1 MSEYIAPV
9 PDQLFVIKKL
19 CDSDA
24 IAQLPGYEEASGD
37 LIDAI
42 LDGAAS
48 FTSEVLAPLNKTGD
62 EEGAKIVDG
71 GVVPAAGFKEAYQ
84 QYVEQGWPSLGC
96 DPEYGGQGMPHVLEV
111 SVMEMLQ
118 GANLAF
124 ALCPMLGQG
133 ALAAVEV
140 HGDEQLKSTFL
151 PKMVSGEWA
160 GTMNLTEPQ
169 AGSDL
174 AAVRS
179 KAVPSGDHYLISGQK
194 IFITW
199 GDHNMAENI
208 VHLVLA
214 RLPDAPAGTQGISL
228 FVVPKFKLNSD
239 GSPGERNDAYA
250 VSLEH
255 KLGIHASPTCVMSF
269 GDNGGAQGYLVGE
282 QNKGL
287 RYMFTMMNHA
297 RLNVGLQGVA
307 ISERAYQLA
316 ASYAKERVQGQ
327 GLTIINYPDIRRML
341 MIVRSSVE
349 AMRAITYTT
358 MAMLDFAS
366 HSADEA
372 TRASAQMRVDI
383 MTPIVK
389 GWCTELANEMTS
401 HGVQVHGG
409 MGFIEETGAAQF
421 YRDARILAIY
431 EGTNGIQALDL
442 VGRKFLRDGGKAM
455 VALIADM
462 ENTAAELAGVEDCVG
477 LCKSFNTGLDQLKEA
492 VSWIADNA
500 GTEHLPEAVSFNL
513 LMLAGYVTG
522 GWQMARAALAVQGED
537 SLFAQNKQI
546 SCQFYFDHLL
556 TRAGSHLAMIKT
568 GTGSVMALAED
579 SF

>member
-1 MSEYIAPV
+1 MSNYNAPL
-9 PDQLFVIKKL
+9 PDQKFVIKQL
-19 CDSDA
+19 CDSAA
-24 IAQLPGYEEASGD
+24 IAKLPGYEEASED

-42 LDGAAS
+42 LEGAAT
-48 FTSEVLAPLNKTGD
+48 FAGEVLAPLNHSGD
-62 EEGAKIVDG
+62 QAGANIVDA
-71 GVVPAAGFKEAYQ
+71 GVVPAPGFKEAYK

-96 DPEYGGQGMPHVLEV
+96 DPDFGGQGMPHLLEV

-118 GANLAF
+118 SANLSF

-133 ALAAVEV
+133 ALAAVES
-140 HGDEQLKSTFL
+140 HGSDELKGLFL
-151 PKMVSGEWA
+151 AQMVSGEWA
-160 GTMNLTEPQ
+160 GTMNLTESQ

-174 AAVRS
+174 AAVRT
-179 KAVPSGDHYLISGQK
+179 KAVPSGDNYLISGQK

-208 VHLVLA
+208 IHLVLA
-214 RLPDAPAGTQGISL
+214 RLPDAPTGTKGISL
-228 FVVPKFKLNSD
+228 FVVPKFQLKAD
-239 GSPGERNDAYA
+239 GSPGERNDVYA

-255 KLGIHASPTCVMSF
+255 KLGIHASPTCMMSF
-269 GDNGGAQGYLVGE
+269 GDNGGAVGYLVGE
-282 QNKGL
+282 ENKGL

-297 RLNVGLQGVA
+297 RLNVGLQGLAV
-307 ISERAYQLA
+307 SERAYQLA
-316 ASYAKERVQGQ
+316 AAYAKERVQGS
-327 GLTIINYPDIRRML
+327 GLTIIKYPDIRRML

-358 MAMLDFAS
+358 MGMLDIAS
-366 HSADEA
+366 HSPDE
-372 TRASAQMRVDI
+372 SARVAAQQRVDI

-389 GWCTELANEMTS
+389 GWCTEMANEMTS
-401 HGVQVHGG
+401 HGIQIHGG
-409 MGFIEETGAAQF
+409 MGFIEETGAAQY

-455 VALIADM
+455 VALIADI
-462 ENTAAELAGVEDCVG
+462 EITASEMASVDG
-477 LCKSFNTGLDQLKEA
+477 LSAQGAAFNTGLGQLKEA
-492 VSWIADNA
+492 VGWIADNA
-500 GTEHLPEAVSFNL
+500 GTENLPEAVSFNL

-522 GWQMARAALAVQGED
+522 GWQMARAALAVQGDD
-537 SLFAQNKQI
+537 SLFAQNKLI

-556 TRAGSHLAMIKT
+556 TRAASHLAMIKT

>member
-1 MSEYIAPV
+1 MSDYNAPLA
-9 PDQLFVIKKL
+9 DQKFVLNRL
-19 CDSDA
+19 CDSA
-24 IAQLPGYEEASGD
+24 GIAKLPGYEEVSED

-42 LDGAAS
+42 LEGAAAFS
-48 FTSEVLAPLNKTGD
+48 GEVLAPLNYSGD
-62 EEGAKIVDG
+62 QAGAKIVEG
-71 GVVPAAGFKEAYQ
+71 GVVAAPGFKEAYQ

-96 DPEYGGQGMPHVLEV
+96 DPDFGGQGLPHLLEV

-118 GANLAF
+118 SASLSF

-133 ALAAVEV
+133 ALASLES
-140 HGDEQLKSTFL
+140 HGSDELKSAFL
-151 PKMVSGEWA
+151 AQMVSGEWT

-174 AAVRS
+174 AAVRT
-179 KAVPSGDHYLISGQK
+179 KAVPSGDHFLISGQK
-194 IFITW
+194 IYITW
-199 GDHNMAENI
+199 GDHNMAGNI
-208 VHLVLA
+208 IHLVLA
-214 RLPDAPAGTQGISL
+214 RLSGAPAGTQGISL
-228 FVVPKFKLNSD
+228 FVVPKYTLNAD
-239 GSPGERNDAYA
+239 GGPGERNDVYA

-269 GDNGGAQGYLVGE
+269 GDNGGAVGYLVGE

-297 RLNVGLQGVA
+297 RLNVGLQGLAV
-307 ISERAYQLA
+307 SERAYQLA
-316 ASYAKERVQGQ
+316 AAYAKDRVQGG
-327 GLTIINYPDIRRML
+327 GLTIIKYPDIRRML
-341 MIVRSSVE
+341 MIVRSAVE

-358 MAMLDFAS
+358 MGMLDVAS
-366 HSADEA
+366 HSPDESVRVA
-372 TRASAQMRVDI
+372 AQQRVDI

-389 GWCTELANEMTS
+389 GWCTEMANECTS
-401 HGVQVHGG
+401 HGIQIHGG
-409 MGFIEETGAAQF
+409 MGFIEETGAAQY

-462 ENTAAELAGVEDCVG
+462 EKSAVELASVESLSVQS
-477 LCKSFNTGLDQLKEA
+477 LAFNTSLNQLKEA
-492 VSWIADNA
+492 VGWIRDNA
-500 GTEHLPEAVSFNL
+500 SAEYLPETVSFNL

-522 GWQMARAALAVQGED
+522 GWQMARAALAVQGDE
-537 SLFAQNKQI
+537 SLFAKNKRI
-546 SCQFYFDHLL
+546 SCQFYCDHLL
-556 TRAGSHLAMIKT
+556 TRAASHLAMIKT
-568 GTGSVMALAED
+568 GTGSVMAMDED

>member
-1 MSEYIAPV
+1 MSGYIAPQQ
-9 PDQLFVIKKL
+9 DQLFVLKQL
-19 CDSDA
+19 CDSNA
-24 IAQLPGYEEASGD
+24 IAQLPGYEEATED

-42 LDGAAS
+42 LEGASA
-48 FTSEVLAPLNKTGD
+48 FTGEVIAPLNQSGD
-62 EEGAKIVDG
+62 QEGAKIVDG
-71 GVVPAAGFKEAYQ
+71 GVVPASGFKEAYL

-96 DPEYGGQGMPHVLEV
+96 DPDFGGQGMPHIVEV
-111 SVMEMLQ
+111 AVMEMLQ
-118 GANLAF
+118 SANLSF

-133 ALAAVEV
+133 ALAAVES
-140 HGDEQLKSTFL
+140 HGSNDLKSAFL

-174 AAVRS
+174 AAVRT
-179 KAVPSGDHYLISGQK
+179 KAVPDGDRYLISGQK
-194 IFITW
+194 IYITW

-208 VHLVLA
+208 IHLVLA
-214 RLPDAPAGTQGISL
+214 RLPDAPEGTKGISL
-228 FVVPKFKLNSD
+228 FVVPKFKLDED

-269 GDNGGAQGYLVGE
+269 GDNGGAEGYLVGE
-282 QNKGL
+282 ENKGL

-297 RLNVGLQGVA
+297 RLNVGLQGLAV
-307 ISERAYQLA
+307 SERAYQLA
-316 ASYAKERVQGQ
+316 AAYAKERVQG
-327 GLTIINYPDIRRML
+327 GGMTIIKYPDIRRML
-341 MIVRSSVE
+341 MIIRSTVE

-358 MAMLDFAS
+358 MGMLDVAS
-366 HSADEA
+366 HSPDDTA
-372 TRASAQMRVDI
+372 RAAAQQRVEI

-389 GWCTELANEMTS
+389 GWCTEMANELTS
-401 HGVQVHGG
+401 HGLQIHGG
-409 MGFIEETGAAQF
+409 MGFIEETGAAQH

-462 ENTAAELAGVEDCVG
+462 ETTAAELGAIER
-477 LCKSFNTGLDQLKEA
+477 LAKQSTAFNTALDQLKEA

-500 GTEHLPEAVSFNL
+500 TTENLPETVGFNL
-513 LMLAGYVTG
+513 LMLSGYVTG
-522 GWQMARAALAVQGED
+522 GWQMARASLAVEGDD
-537 SLFAQNKQI
+537 SLFANNKRI
-546 SCQFYFDHLL
+546 SSQFYADHLL
-556 TRAGSHLAMIKT
+556 TRAASHLAMIKT
-568 GTGSVMALAED
+568 GTGSVMELAEE